1 VNRSRGEGRT
11 NPDPKF
17 VVHVCT
23 IGIVPRLF
31 LIDHFRRQRVAGFEV
46 VLMCCEDQ
54 DSRFA
59 AEASGARL
67 IPVGIKQGFAPL
79 SDLLALFRLWRTLRV
94 LRPAI
99 VDSHCTKAG
108 FIGALA
114 SRLARVP
121 IRIYHNHGMVLLSAT
136 GMTRAVFRF
145 VESVACKL
153 STRVIYVAP
162 SNMEDAIALGVCGRD
177 KASVLGP
184 GTISGVDPAKFDPGK
199 NAARGLELRRSAGV
213 PDGAWL
219 CGFVGRIVPHKGI
232 ETILAAWRLLPPE
245 ILANAYLCIFGGLG
259 VPRMYALVEAA
270 AAQANLHVKYMGFSH
285 EMPAWYSNMT
295 LLVQPSWHEG
305 WGYNVL
311 ESACSGVPAIG
322 TRISATVDAI
332 LDGKTGLLVPVK
344 DPKTLALA
352 IERLL
357 IDRELRR
364 RLGDAA
370 RERALREFS
379 QDTISPLL
387 LDEYHRLLNER
398 TSTNANMQGDHNSSN
413 VTRT

>member
-1 VNRSRGEGRT
+1 VNRNRGGGRA
-11 NPDPKF
+11 DPKL

-31 LIDHFRRQRVAGFEV
+31 LIDHFRRQRAAGFDV

-54 DSRFA
+54 DSRYA
-59 AEASGARL
+59 AQAGGARL
-67 IPVGIKQGFAPL
+67 MPVAIKQDVAPL
-79 SDLLALFRLWRTLRV
+79 SDLIAMVRLWRILCA

-108 FIGALA
+108 FIGAIA
-114 SRLARVP
+114 SWLARVP

-136 GMTRAVFRF
+136 GITRRVFRF
-145 VESVACKL
+145 VESIACKL
-153 STRVIYVAP
+153 STRVIYVAT
-162 SNMEDAIALGVCGRD
+162 SNMEDALALGVCRRE
-177 KASVLGP
+177 KATVLGP
-184 GTISGVDPAKFDPGK
+184 GTICGVDPAKFDPAK
-199 NAARGLELRRSAGV
+199 NAARGIELRKSAGI
-213 PDGAWL
+213 PDDAWL

-245 ILANAYLCIFGGLG
+245 ILAKAYLCIFGGLG
-259 VPRMYALVEAA
+259 APRMYAQVEAA
-270 AAQANLHVKYMGFSH
+270 AAQPNLRVKYMGFSN
-285 EMPAWYSNMT
+285 EMPAWYSSMT

-344 DPKTLALA
+344 DPEAMAQA
-352 IERLL
+352 IVRLL
-357 IDRELRR
+357 RDGELRR

-370 RERALREFS
+370 RERTLRDFS
-379 QDTISPLL
+379 QDSISPLL

-398 TSTNANMQGDHNSSN
+398 SA
-413 VTRT
+413 